1 MNLRPKQL
9 AVCTSLALLFLSVA
23 APTAR
28 SAPPPVSSP
37 RLGILY
43 EPWQCLV
50 KGRPIYDISE
60 YLAGRQTPVFFGS
73 ALARSPSSIGG
84 ANQQLGNDEL
94 LRLHAIQLARA
105 GIDFV
110 AVDFS
115 NHDSLSYE
123 YVNIEY
129 LEPLRHLLTV

>member
-1 MNLRPKQL
+1 MSRGSAWLR
-9 AVCTSLALLFLSVA
+9 AV
-23 APTAR
+23 R
-28 SAPPPVSSP
+28 STTY
-37 RLGILY
+37 LN
-43 EPWQCLV
+43 
-50 KGRPIYDISE
+50 ISR
-60 YLAGRQTPVFFGS
+60 AGRR
-73 ALARSPSSIGG
+73 LARSPSSIGG